1 MFAIYKKELRSY
13 FITPIGYV
21 YLGVFLALSALLC
34 CYTTLLQQNYET
46 STYFTLLIISFIIL
60 IPLLTMKL
68 FAEEKKLRT
77 EQLLLTAPVSLWSM
91 VLGKFFAAATLFG
104 GSLLVSCLNFF
115 PLYVYANEERL
126 ALAEAYGEAVARE
139 ADIGPMTSV
148 IFSSV
153 IGILLIGLVLISL
166 GLFISSLTENQLS
179 AAVITVAII
188 FGMVILDV
196 VNKFINVYAI
206 RFVISWLGI
215 LSHFANFSA
224 GIIDY
229 ASVVYYLSLSGI
241 FLLLTVRVY
250 DKRRWG

>member
-34 CYTTLLQQNYET
+34 CYSTLLQSNYDT

-77 EQLLLTAPVSLWSM
+77 EQLLLTAPVSLWGL

-104 GSLLVSCLNFF
+104 GSVLVSCLNFI
-115 PLYVYANEERL
+115 PLYLYANEERL
-126 ALAEAYGEAVARE
+126 ALAQAYGEAVANE
-139 ADIGPMTSV
+139 ADIGPITGA
-148 IFSSV
+148 IFACV
-153 IGILLIGLVLISL
+153 IGILLIGLVFISL
-166 GLFISSLTENQLS
+166 GLLISSLTENQLS

-188 FGMVILDV
+188 FGMLILDL
-196 VNKFINVYAI
+196 VNSFINVYAI
-206 RFVISWLGI
+206 RFVISWFGI

-224 GIIDY
+224 GILDY
-229 ASVVYYLSLSGI
+229 ASILYYLSLSGI